1 MEKVKRQVERKK
13 AKGFTLI
20 ELILIIVI
28 IGVLGLLVVTRI
40 SSLISSGKNA
50 YYTTIEKEMTLLA
63 KDYYCKSIKI
73 N

>member
-13 AKGFTLI
+13 TKGFTLI
-20 ELILIIVI
+20 ELILII
-28 IGVLGLLVVTRI
+28 GVLGLLVVPRI

-63 KDYYCKSIKI
+63 SKSIKI